1 MPLRRSEMEEKLP
14 QRKPTHLGCFDY
26 ATTGAYFVT
35 ICTEGRCEILSSIT
49 QLTPAGDEKTLSCTV
64 GEGSPL
70 PSSIVSVGVQMLN
83 YTVGEGLAP
92 PAYRYKTNL
101 TPCGKIAEQQ
111 LLMLEDRFQNL
122 TVDQYVIMPNH
133 IHVIFCLC
141 NEAGGASPSPTISDV
156 VCAYKSLTSRICK
169 KELLIDK
176 MFQRSFYDHVIRN
189 KHDYD
194 EIAKYIVEN
203 PMRWHYDELYL
214 EQ

>member
-1 MPLRRSEMEEKLP
+1 MEEKLP
-14 QRKPTHLGCFDY
+14 ERKPTRLGCFDY
-26 ATTGAYFVT
+26 STTGAYFVT
-35 ICTEGRCEILSSIT
+35 ICTENRRQILSNIT
-49 QLTPAGDEKTLSCTV
+49 QLTPAGDGKTLSC
-64 GEGSPL
+64 
-70 PSSIVSVGVQMLN
+70 
-83 YTVGEGLAP
+83 TVGEGLAP

-133 IHVIFCLC
+133 IHVIFCLR
-141 NEAGGASPSPTISDV
+141 NEAGGASPSPTISDI

-169 KELLIDK
+169 KEFLIDK

>member
-1 MPLRRSEMEEKLP
+1 MEEKLP
-14 QRKPTHLGCFDY
+14 ERKPTRLGCFDY
-26 ATTGAYFVT
+26 STTGAYFVT
-35 ICTEGRCEILSSIT
+35 ICTENRRQILSNIT
-49 QLTPAGDEKTLSCTV
+49 QLTPTGD
-64 GEGSPL
+64 GDA
-70 PSSIVSVGVQMLN
+70 LN

-92 PAYRYKTNL
+92 PEYRYKTNL

-122 TVDQYVIMPNH
+122 TVYQYVIMPNH

-169 KELLIDK
+169 KEFLIDK